1 MKENNMT
8 MTPSQKADRLA
19 MIREAA
25 AKMNQKVRRNASVKR
40 TETSFMDKKLPSQ
53 SFMDK
58 ATNQENINQW
68 TDASKY
74 AQEYYGETLHYTTKF
89 DNDWD

>member
-1 MKENNMT
+1 MT

-25 AKMNQKVRRNASVKR
+25 NKMNQKVRRNASVKR
-40 TETSFMDKKLPSQ
+40 TETSFMDKPTKKRPAK

-58 ATNQENINQW
+58 VTDQENINQW

-74 AQEYYGETLHYTTKF
+74 AQQYYGETLYHTTRF

>member
-1 MKENNMT
+1 MT

-19 MIREAA
+19 MIREAG

-40 TETSFMDKKLPSQ
+40 TETSFMDK
-53 SFMDK
+53 FTD
-58 ATNQENINQW
+58 QENINQW
-68 TDASKY
+68 TDASEY
-74 AQEYYGETLHYTTKF
+74 AKEYYGETLHYTTKF

>member
-1 MKENNMT
+1 

-19 MIREAA
+19 LIKEIAERKKKMSKIR
-25 AKMNQKVRRNASVKR
+25 KRTASVISRAKTASR
-40 TETSFMDKKLPSQ
+40 
-53 SFMDK
+53 K
-58 ATNQENINQW
+58 AKEIKIPKESNIYQW

>member
-1 MKENNMT
+1 MT

-19 MIREAA
+19 MIRESA

-40 TETSFMDKKLPSQ
+40 TETSFMDK
-53 SFMDK
+53 FTD
-58 ATNQENINQW
+58 QENINQW
-68 TDASKY
+68 TDASEY
-74 AQEYYGETLHYTTKF
+74 AKEYYGETLHYTTKF

>member
-1 MKENNMT
+1 MT
-8 MTPSQKADRLA
+8 MTVQQKADRLA
-19 MIREAA
+19 LIKEIAERKK
-25 AKMNQKVRRNASVKR
+25 KMAKVRKTSASVISREKPVSR
-40 TETSFMDKKLPSQ
+40 KKKDIDIPKES
-53 SFMDK
+53 
-58 ATNQENINQW
+58 NIYQW

>member
-1 MKENNMT
+1 MT
-8 MTPSQKADRLA
+8 MTVQQKADRLA
-19 MIREAA
+19 LIKEIAERKK
-25 AKMNQKVRRNASVKR
+25 KMAKVRKTSASVISRAKPVSR
-40 TETSFMDKKLPSQ
+40 KKKDIDIPKES
-53 SFMDK
+53 
-58 ATNQENINQW
+58 NIYQW